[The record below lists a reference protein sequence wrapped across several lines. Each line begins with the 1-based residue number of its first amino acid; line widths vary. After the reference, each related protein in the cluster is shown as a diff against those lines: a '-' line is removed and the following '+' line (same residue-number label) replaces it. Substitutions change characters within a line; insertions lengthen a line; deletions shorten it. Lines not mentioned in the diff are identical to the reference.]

1 MKEIEEDRLSIYQKT
16 KQLDEE
22 LLKINQLK
30 ETVGRLNQQNTVL
43 AKENAKL
50 NEEITILRQKKKD
63 LSSENEQTKEQN
75 RLVMFTSQRDQ
86 DNLKNYEFQIKTLK
100 EENDRLKSNMKERQ
114 GIYEEQI
121 ILKQELLKKKNDEI
135 STYQEKNEEL
145 KKKLEIFMRDTKEN
159 QGNSEMNFLD
169 GGNHKEKFT
178 EITQRTKTLKKN
190 LENELMKISDFEEDQ
205 D

>member
-30 ETVGRLNQQNTVL
+30 ETVTRLNQQNMVL
-43 AKENAKL
+43 SKENAKL
-50 NEEITILRQKKKD
+50 NEEITALRQRKKD
-63 LSSENEQTKEQN
+63 LSSENEQAKEQN
-75 RLVMFTSQRDQ
+75 RLLLFTSQRDQ
-86 DNLKNYEFQIKTLK
+86 ENLKNYEFKIKTLK
-100 EENDRLKSNMKERQ
+100 EENERLQNNMKERQ

-121 ILKQELLKKKNDEI
+121 ILKQELMKKKNDEI
-135 STYQEKNEEL
+135 SVYQEKNEEL

-159 QGNSEMNFLD
+159 QGNFDMNFYD
-169 GGNHKEKFT
+169 GGKSKEKFT
-178 EITQRTKTLKKN
+178 EITQKTKTLKKN

>member
-30 ETVGRLNQQNTVL
+30 ETVTRLNQQNMVL
-43 AKENAKL
+43 SKENAKL
-50 NEEITILRQKKKD
+50 NEEITALRQRKKD
-63 LSSENEQTKEQN
+63 LSSENEQAKEQN
-75 RLVMFTSQRDQ
+75 RLLLFTSQRDQ
-86 DNLKNYEFQIKTLK
+86 ENLKNYEFKIKTLK
-100 EENDRLKSNMKERQ
+100 EENERLQNNMKERQ

-121 ILKQELLKKKNDEI
+121 ILKQELMKKKNDEI
-135 STYQEKNEEL
+135 SVYQEKNEEL

-159 QGNSEMNFLD
+159 QGNFDMNFYD
-169 GGNHKEKFT
+169 GGKCKEKFT
-178 EITQRTKTLKKN
+178 EITQKTKTLKKN